1 MTKKL
6 LPANALA
13 ALFSLAVQKDQIR
26 TNKWPF
32 PVQLYA
38 LLVLLIDVI

>member
-13 ALFSLAVQKDQIR
+13 ALFSLAVQKDQKT
-26 TNKWPF
+26 TNKWTF
-32 PVQLYA
+32 PIQLYA
-38 LLVLLIDVI
+38 LLVLLTGVI